1 MAKTDNPLKRLSSDF
16 ITDFA
21 TWLLGDNVLTVR
33 PSNTALLPS
42 EEEIRADEVFDVT
55 LKKGPPITLHID
67 FQGRR
72 IRRPMRWRVLDY
84 MSRLAETYD
93 IDVCSVVIYVGKG
106 AGSTD
111 KGRHQVRCAGKV
123 VLSWRYRVIHLWKMK
138 ARELIF
144 WKRGGLRD
152 STTTSRT

>member
-84 MSRLAETYD
+84 MSRLAEAYD
-93 IDVCSVVIYVGKG
+93 IDVCSVVIYV
-106 AGSTD
+106 
-111 KGRHQVRCAGKV
+111 QV
-123 VLSWRYRVIHLWKMK
+123 L
-138 ARELIF
+138 
-144 WKRGGLRD
+144 
-152 STTTSRT
+152 